1 MIIVKINNLNKTAH
15 FNFISFLK
23 QFGELPDEV
32 AVEIEKIVKRKEFPK
47 KHILLKKGKVCNY
60 LYFVEKGL
68 ARNYF
73 EEGDKEL
80 TNDIMLEGDLLVSF
94 SSFISREP
102 SIETI
107 ELLEDSVLYAIH
119 YDDLQKLY
127 KNFPV
132 MEHIG
137 RMIAEHHYNALS
149 TKSYRLKFSNTT
161 ERYQYLFENKIEIV
175 KRVPIGIIASY
186 LGMSIETLSRIRS
199 KQD

>member
-1 MIIVKINNLNKTAH
+1 MNKTAH
-15 FNFISFLK
+15 LTFISFLK
-23 QFGELPDEV
+23 QFGELPKD
-32 AVEIEKIVKRKEFPK
+32 AVIAIEQVVQKKEFPK
-47 KHILLKKGKVCNY
+47 KYILLKKGKVCNY
-60 LYFVEKGL
+60 LYFVQNGL

-73 EEGDKEL
+73 EEENKDL
-80 TNDIMLEGDLLVSF
+80 TNDIMLEGELLVSF

-107 ELLEDSVLYAIH
+107 ELLEDSVLFAIH
-119 YDDLQKLY
+119 YDDLQMLY

-137 RMIAEHHYNALS
+137 RLIAEHHYNALS

-186 LGMSIETLSRIRS
+186 LGMSIETLSRIRG
-199 KQD
+199 K